1 MIINGKAIAQDL
13 LQKLKKDIDGLK
25 QQGITPTLAVILV
38 GKNPESLSY
47 VRQKQF
53 AAEDIGARLVI
64 RYQLSTVDPQTIQS
78 LIREYNKD
86 LNIHGV
92 ILQRPLPEHLQNP
105 KLLNSVKPEKDI
117 DGFVP
122 GSKFKVPVALAVEKI
137 LQEIS
142 KSKEQKAKSKRNNQK
157 AYDNWIKQQNIV
169 VIGRGE
175 TAGKPIADYF
185 KKQGYRIS
193 VIHSQTSEKEKQR
206 TLTNA
211 DIIISCVGKERVV
224 TPQSIK
230 QGAILISVGIWRDSE
245 GKLHGDY
252 EEDDIKDIASFYTP
266 TPGGVGPVN
275 VSCLMQ
281 NLVTAAN
288 SVN

>member
-13 LQKLKKDIDGLK
+13 LRKLKKDIDLLK
-25 QQGITPTLAVILV
+25 QRGILPTLAIILV

-47 VRQKQF
+47 IRQKERTAKQ
-53 AAEDIGARLVI
+53 IGAELRVI
-64 RYQLSTVDPQTIQS
+64 KYELEITKDTVQKQITELNADP
-78 LIREYNKD
+78 L
-86 LNIHGV
+86 IHGV
-92 ILQRPLPEHLQNP
+92 IIQRPLPTQLQDK
-105 KLLNSVKPEKDI
+105 KLLNSINPYKDV
-117 DGFVP
+117 DGFVS
-122 GSKFKVPVALAVEKI
+122 GSKFQVPVALTVEKI

-206 TLTNA
+206 TLTNT

-252 EEDDIKDIASFYTP
+252 EEDDIKKIASFYTP

-275 VSCLMQ
+275 VACLLE
-281 NLVTAAN
+281 NLV
-288 SVN
+288 SDFVSQK